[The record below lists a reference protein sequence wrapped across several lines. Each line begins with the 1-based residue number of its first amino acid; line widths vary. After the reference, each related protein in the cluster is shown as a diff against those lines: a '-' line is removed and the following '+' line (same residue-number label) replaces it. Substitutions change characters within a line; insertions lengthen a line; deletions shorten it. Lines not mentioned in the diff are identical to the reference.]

1 MSFSTVYFQWIM
13 LLSTLWFAEMEMH
26 MTHRRSVNFVAGLAF
41 YLQCDGHSQNESLSW
56 SRVPSQ
62 SLGNITGI
70 TVRNNTL
77 WFLPAE
83 LVHSGEYSCFSR
95 NGNETQ
101 EIIFEVSVQNETCP
115 HMNRKDDVKSTVE
128 LECYLRLVFDLDPG
142 AQVTWRKDCHP
153 LNVENKRK
161 VPVNRSDKMVGLFTC
176 FVNFTFEGLNYS
188 AAQTTKIYNQSSDFV
203 VTKPKIIYP
212 KHETKPVTLGESLN
226 LSCKALVG
234 KNDMDETDIYWTS
247 DSDSLTLSYESTT
260 MKESE
265 QLFKLSVLYISEVTA
280 EYLNT
285 DLECIV
291 QHPAGSDSGTVR
303 LIPACQMERHY
314 WIGLGLVALVTLL
327 AAVAFLFRVDLV
339 LVYRDVCSSSAVRSD
354 GKSYDAYVSYLHGD
368 QLISSSA
375 MTFALHFLPEM
386 LEDLYGYKL
395 FISGRD
401 ELPGEAVHEVIA
413 DRMSRSRRLIIVLTS
428 QSQTD
433 TTKKSLILDD
443 SVRLEESPSAQM
455 CAAYEQRVG
464 LYDAL
469 VKQGLKVLLVQV
481 EDGVEEASL
490 PESLRFIRR
499 NKGIL
504 KWRQNASDR
513 ANRRFWKYVRYHMP
527 PAQRQ

>member
-1 MSFSTVYFQWIM
+1 MSLSTVYFLWI
-13 LLSTLWFAEMEMH
+13 LLSTLWLAEMEMP
-26 MTHRRSVNFVAGLAF
+26 MTHRRSANFVAGLVF
-41 YLQCDGHSQNESLSW
+41 NLHCERNSQNVSVSW
-56 SRVPSQ
+56 SRVPRQ

-70 TVRNNTL
+70 TIKDNAL

-115 HMNRKDDVKSTVE
+115 RKNREDDVKSIKEVE
-128 LECYLRLVFDLDPG
+128 CFLPHVFELDPG
-142 AQVTWRKDCHP
+142 AQVSWRKNCHP
-153 LNVENKRK
+153 LDGNNRRVF
-161 VPVNRSDKMVGLFTC
+161 PMNRSDEMVGLYTC
-176 FVNFTFEGLNYS
+176 FVNFTLEGLNYS
-188 AAQTTKIYNQSSDFV
+188 AAQTTNIYSRPSDFV
-203 VTKPKIIYP
+203 VTEPKIIYP
-212 KHETKPVTLGESLN
+212 QQETHTVTLGKSFKLC
-226 LSCKALVG
+226 CKALVG
-234 KNDMDETDIYWTS
+234 KNAMEETDIYWMS
-247 DSDSLTLSYESTT
+247 ESLTLNFSSST

-265 QLFKLSVLYISEVTA
+265 QLYALSVLFIPEVTYD
-280 EYLNT
+280 YLNT
-285 DLECIV
+285 DLTCV
-291 QHPAGSDSGTVR
+291 VLHPAGSDSVKVQLILASQKER
-303 LIPACQMERHY
+303 LY

-327 AAVAFLFRVDLV
+327 GAVALLFRVDLV
-339 LVYRDVCSSSAVRSD
+339 LVYRDVCSSSAVCSD

-368 QLISSSA
+368 RLISSSA
-375 MTFALHFLPEM
+375 MTFALHSLPEM

-433 TTKKSLILDD
+433 GTRKPLMSDD
-443 SVRLEESPSAQM
+443 AVRLEEPSSAQM

-464 LYDAL
+464 VYDAL

-499 NKGIL
+499 SKGIL
-504 KWRQNASDR
+504 QWRQNASDR

-527 PAQRQ
+527 PAQRR

>member
-1 MSFSTVYFQWIM
+1 MSFSTVYFQWI
-13 LLSTLWFAEMEMH
+13 LLSTLWFAEMEMQ
-26 MTHRRSVNFVAGLAF
+26 MTQRRSENFVAGLVF
-41 YLQCDGHSQNESLSW
+41 NLQCNRNGQNVSVSW

-70 TVRNNTL
+70 TIKDNML

-101 EIIFEVSVQNETCP
+101 EMIFEVSVQNETCP
-115 HMNRKDDVKSTVE
+115 LMNRVDDVKSTEE
-128 LECYLRLVFDLDPG
+128 LICFLPHVFELDPG
-142 AQVTWRKDCHP
+142 AEVTWRKNCHP
-153 LNVENKRK
+153 LKGENRTV

-188 AAQTTKIYNQSSDFV
+188 AAQTTNLYSLPPDFV
-203 VTKPKIIYP
+203 VTKPKIIFP
-212 KHETKPVTLGESLN
+212 KQETHTVTLGESFN

-234 KNDMDETDIYWTS
+234 KNDMEETQMYWMS
-247 DSDSLTLSYESTT
+247 DSDSLDLSYKSSTV
-260 MKESE
+260 KESE
-265 QLFKLSVLYISEVTA
+265 QLYKHSDLSISEVTA

-285 DLECIV
+285 DLICVV
-291 QHPAGSDSGTVR
+291 QHPAGSDFGVAR
-303 LIPACQMERHY
+303 LILASQKEHHY
-314 WIGLGLVALVTLL
+314 WIGLGLVSLVTLL
-327 AAVAFLFRVDLV
+327 GAVAFFFRVDLV
-339 LVYRDVCSSSAVRSD
+339 LVYRDVCSSSAVCRD

-433 TTKKSLILDD
+433 ATKKSLISDD
-443 SVRLEESPSAQM
+443 AVQLEESSSAQM

-481 EDGVEEASL
+481 EDGVEEDLL

-499 NKGIL
+499 TKGIL
-504 KWRQNASDR
+504 RWRQNASDR

-527 PAQRQ
+527 PAQRR